1 MSHKCVPHILAVPG
15 HRHCLMSP
23 ASLRAKQLTPSPS
36 GVSTVTQQSD
46 RHFLPLMLV
55 CNALH
60 IYVWRKFGGALHP
73 PSENKNCSINEIHIL
88 LCGSTTYANS
98 PLVQYKCNLSWKIM
112 RWPHA
117 YSRTRATKISTCGQS
132 GVMASVVKKKF
143 DGGSSMALQVMQF
156 FLQHQDSGS
165 CDI

>member
-1 MSHKCVPHILAVPG
+1 MKYIS
-15 HRHCLMSP
+15 
-23 ASLRAKQLTPSPS
+23 
-36 GVSTVTQQSD
+36 
-46 RHFLPLMLV
+46 
-55 CNALH
+55 
-60 IYVWRKFGGALHP
+60 W
-73 PSENKNCSINEIHIL
+73 

-143 DGGSSMALQVMQF
+143 DGGSSMALQVSSSF
-156 FLQHQDSGS
+156 CNIKTAALAIFSGNTLS
-165 CDI
+165 KYCISS